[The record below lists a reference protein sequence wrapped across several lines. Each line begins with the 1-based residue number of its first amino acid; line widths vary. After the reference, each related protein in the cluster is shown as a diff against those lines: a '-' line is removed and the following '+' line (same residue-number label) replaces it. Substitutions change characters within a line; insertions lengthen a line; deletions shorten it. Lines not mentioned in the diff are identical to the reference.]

1 MKKIKTIFCLI
12 FLLSFHFGDSCS
24 MYKVTKNGKTMVGC
38 NEDAWR
44 TTSHIWFEVGINKQY
59 GAAFTGS
66 RWDGKNGYAP
76 QSGMNEHGLVFSRL
90 ASYHPKLITSK
101 FNNRIKITN
110 PTLYLKEILHSCKT
124 VEEVKKYI
132 EKYDQRFFIEDVFIY
147 IERSGKYIIVEPY
160 KILSGNDAQYVL
172 SNFCPSITTKS
183 DANKLERYKN
193 GASFLTTK
201 METDL
206 DFCRKLSDT
215 MHVCREKIGD
225 GTLLTSIWDSTN
237 GLVNLYFYH
246 QYDHTVQFNLTK
258 ELAKGNHIL
267 KIDTLFPKNAE
278 FEKLASYQTPQNNNT
293 IRAFLTICGLF
304 FAMSSIYLF
313 ISYIFKRKKDKFNIL
328 KILFFPFGFILFY
341 YMYILCT
348 NITIFYF
355 PAPYKSPSNLI
366 ESYISYI
373 PYVLLLLIMPSLWM
387 NYKLFKEKLWN
398 RFAIGIISMLN
409 VLFLILIG
417 FFTYWHFYFNY

>member
-1 MKKIKTIFCLI
+1 MKKIKTIFCLVL
-12 FLLSFHFGDSCS
+12 LLSFHVGDSCS

-44 TTSHIWFEVGINKQY
+44 TTSHIWFEVGQNNQY

-66 RWDGKNGYAP
+66 RWDGENGYAP

-101 FNNRIKITN
+101 FNNRIQITN
-110 PTLYLKEILHSCKT
+110 PTRYLKDILHSCKT

-132 EKYDQRFFIEDVFIY
+132 EKYDQRYFIEDVFIY

-160 KILSGNDAQYVL
+160 KILSGNDAKYVL
-172 SNFCPSITTKS
+172 SNFCPSITPKS
-183 DANKLERYKN
+183 AANKLERYKK
-193 GASFLTTK
+193 GTSFLTSK
-201 METDL
+201 IDTDL

-237 GLVNLYFYH
+237 GVVNLYFYH
-246 QYDHTVQFNLTK
+246 QYDQTVQFNLTK

-278 FEKLASYQTPQNNNT
+278 FEKLASYQTPQNNDT
-293 IRAFLTICGLF
+293 IRAFLMISGLF
-304 FAMSSIYLF
+304 FALCSVYFLIHF
-313 ISYIFKRKKDKFNIL
+313 IANRKKDKFNVH
-328 KILFFPFGFILFY
+328 KILVVPFGLLLFY
-341 YMYILCT
+341 YMLVLCT
-348 NITIFYF
+348 NIAIFYF
-355 PAPYKSPSNLI
+355 PAPYTSPTSI
-366 ESYISYI
+366 FVSGTSYI
-373 PYVLLLLIMPSLWM
+373 PYILVLLILPSLWA
-387 NYKLFKEKLWN
+387 NYRLMHEKLWS
-398 RFAIGIISMLN
+398 RFALVMISMLN
-409 VLFLILIG
+409 VLVLLLIG
-417 FFTYWHFYFNY
+417 FFVYWHFYFN

>member
-1 MKKIKTIFCLI
+1 MKKIKTIFCLVL
-12 FLLSFHFGDSCS
+12 LLSFHVGDSCS

-44 TTSHIWFEVGINKQY
+44 TTSHIWFEVGQNNQY

-66 RWDGKNGYAP
+66 RWDGENGYAP

-101 FNNRIKITN
+101 FNNRIQITN
-110 PTLYLKEILHSCKT
+110 PTRYLKDILHSCKT

-132 EKYDQRFFIEDVFIY
+132 ERFDQRYFIEDVFIY

-160 KILSGNDAQYVL
+160 KILSGNDAKYVL
-172 SNFCPSITTKS
+172 SNFCPSITPKS
-183 DANKLERYKN
+183 AANKLERYKK
-193 GASFLTTK
+193 GTSFLTTK
-201 METDL
+201 IDTDL

-246 QYDHTVQFNLTK
+246 QYDQTVQFNLTK

-278 FEKLASYQTPQNNNT
+278 FEKLASYQTPQNNDT
-293 IRAFLTICGLF
+293 IRAFLMGSGLF
-304 FAMSSIYLF
+304 FALCSIYFLIHF
-313 ISYIFKRKKDKFNIL
+313 IANRKKDKFNVF
-328 KILFFPFGFILFY
+328 KILVVPFGLLLFY
-341 YMYILCT
+341 YMLVLCT
-348 NITIFYF
+348 NIAIFYF
-355 PAPYKSPSNLI
+355 PAPYASPISI
-366 ESYISYI
+366 FVSGTSYI
-373 PYVLLLLIMPSLWM
+373 PYILVLLILPSLWA
-387 NYKLFKEKLWN
+387 NYRLLQQKLWN
-398 RFAIGIISMLN
+398 RFALVMFSMLN
-409 VLFLILIG
+409 VLVVLLIG
-417 FFTYWHFYFNY
+417 FFVYWHFYFN

>member
-1 MKKIKTIFCLI
+1 MKKIKTIFCLVL
-12 FLLSFHFGDSCS
+12 LLSFHVGDSCS

-44 TTSHIWFEVGINKQY
+44 TTSHIWFEVEQNNQY

-66 RWDGKNGYAP
+66 RWDGENGYAP

-101 FNNRIKITN
+101 FNNRIQITN
-110 PTLYLKEILHSCKT
+110 PTRYLKDILHSCKT

-132 EKYDQRFFIEDVFIY
+132 EKYDQRYFIEDVFIY

-160 KILSGNDAQYVL
+160 KILSGNDAKYVL
-172 SNFCPSITTKS
+172 SNFCPSITPKS
-183 DANKLERYKN
+183 AANKLERYKK
-193 GASFLTTK
+193 GTSFLTSK
-201 METDL
+201 IDTDL

-237 GLVNLYFYH
+237 GVVNLYFYH
-246 QYDHTVQFNLTK
+246 QYDQTVQFNLTK

-278 FEKLASYQTPQNNNT
+278 FEKLASYQTPQNNDT
-293 IRAFLTICGLF
+293 IRAFLMSSGLF
-304 FAMSSIYLF
+304 FALCSVYFLIHF
-313 ISYIFKRKKDKFNIL
+313 IANRKKDKFNAL
-328 KILFFPFGFILFY
+328 KILVVPFGLLLFY
-341 YMYILCT
+341 YMLVLCT
-348 NITIFYF
+348 NIAIFYF
-355 PAPYKSPSNLI
+355 PAPYTSPTSI
-366 ESYISYI
+366 FVSGTSYI
-373 PYVLLLLIMPSLWM
+373 PYILVLLILPSLWA
-387 NYKLFKEKLWN
+387 NYRLMHEKLWS
-398 RFAIGIISMLN
+398 RFALVMISMLN
-409 VLFLILIG
+409 VLIVLLIG
-417 FFTYWHFYFNY
+417 FFVYWHFYFN

>member
-1 MKKIKTIFCLI
+1 
-12 FLLSFHFGDSCS
+12 

-44 TTSHIWFEVGINKQY
+44 TTSHIWFEVGQNNSY

-66 RWDGKNGYAP
+66 RWDGENGFAP

-90 ASYHPKLITSK
+90 ASYHPEMITSK

-110 PTLYLKEILHSCKT
+110 PTRYLKEILHSCKT

-132 EKYDQRFFIEDVFIY
+132 EKYDQRYFIEDVFIY

-160 KILSGNDAQYVL
+160 KILSGNDAHYVL
-172 SNFCPSITTKS
+172 SNFCPSITSKTA
-183 DANKLERYKN
+183 ANRLERYKN

-206 DFCRKLSDT
+206 EFCRKLSDT

-246 QYDHTVQFNLTK
+246 QYDQTIQFNIAK

-278 FEKLASYQTPQNNNT
+278 FEKLASYQTPQNNDT
-293 IRAFLTICGLF
+293 IRNFLMISGLF
-304 FAMSSIYLF
+304 FAVSSVYFFMSF
-313 ISYIFKRKKDKFNIL
+313 MRRRKKDKYNAL
-328 KILFFPFGFILFY
+328 KLVFFPAGLILFY
-341 YMYILCT
+341 YLFVLCT

-355 PAPYKSPSNLI
+355 PAPYSHPNNILVS
-366 ESYISYI
+366 STSYI
-373 PYVLLLLIMPSLWM
+373 PYVVWLLLLPSLWY
-387 NYKLFKEKLWN
+387 NYRLFQEKLWN
-398 RFAIGIISMLN
+398 RFAVGMISLFN
-409 VLFLILIG
+409 VLVLILIG
-417 FFTYWHFYFNY
+417 FFVYWRFYFIF

>member
-1 MKKIKTIFCLI
+1 MKKIKTIFCLVL
-12 FLLSFHFGDSCS
+12 LLSFHVGDSCS

-44 TTSHIWFEVGINKQY
+44 TTSHIWFEVGQNKQY

-66 RWDGKNGYAP
+66 RWDGENGYAP

-90 ASYHPKLITSK
+90 ASYHPEINTSK

-110 PTLYLKEILHSCKT
+110 PTRYLKEILHSCRT
-124 VEEVKKYI
+124 VEEVKKFI
-132 EKYDQRFFIEDVFIY
+132 ERYDQRYFLEDVFIY
-147 IERSGKYIIVEPY
+147 IEQSGKYLIIEPY

-172 SNFCPSITTKS
+172 SNFCPSITSKA

-215 MHVCREKIGD
+215 MHVCRAKIGD

-246 QYDHTVQFNLTK
+246 NYDNTIQFNIK
-258 ELAKGNHIL
+258 EELAKGNHLL
-267 KIDTLFPKNAE
+267 KLDTLFPKNPE
-278 FEKLASYQTPQNNNT
+278 FEQLASYQTPQNNNT
-293 IRAFLTICGLF
+293 IRVFLMISGLYF
-304 FAMSSIYLF
+304 SLSSVYFLINSILY
-313 ISYIFKRKKDKFNIL
+313 RKKDKFNVL
-328 KILFFPFGFILFY
+328 KILFFLFGIMMFY
-341 YMYILCT
+341 YMYVLCT
-348 NITIFYF
+348 NVNIFYF
-355 PAPYKSPSNLI
+355 ASPYKSLSQPIISLT
-366 ESYISYI
+366 SYL
-373 PYVLLLLIMPSLWM
+373 PYVLLVIIVPMVGFNFKLIKQKFWNTFSTAMFSLNSLL
-387 NYKLFKEKLWN
+387 Y
-398 RFAIGIISMLN
+398 
-409 VLFLILIG
+409 LILIG
-417 FFTYWHFYFNY
+417 FFIYWRFLKM

>member
-1 MKKIKTIFCLI
+1 
-12 FLLSFHFGDSCS
+12 

-44 TTSHIWFEVGINKQY
+44 TTSHIWFEVGQNNQY

-66 RWDGKNGYAP
+66 RWDGENGYAP

-101 FNNRIKITN
+101 FNNRIQITN
-110 PTLYLKEILHSCKT
+110 PTRYLKDILHSCKT

-132 EKYDQRFFIEDVFIY
+132 ERFDQRYFIEDVFIY

-160 KILSGNDAQYVL
+160 KILSGNDAKYVL
-172 SNFCPSITTKS
+172 SNFCPSITPKS
-183 DANKLERYKN
+183 AANKLERYKK
-193 GASFLTTK
+193 GTSFLTTK
-201 METDL
+201 IDTDL

-237 GLVNLYFYH
+237 GVVNLYFYH
-246 QYDHTVQFNLTK
+246 QYDQTVQFNLTK

-278 FEKLASYQTPQNNNT
+278 FEKLASYQTPQNNDT
-293 IRAFLTICGLF
+293 IRAFLMISGLF
-304 FAMSSIYLF
+304 FALCSVYFLIHF
-313 ISYIFKRKKDKFNIL
+313 ITNRKKDKFNFL
-328 KILFFPFGFILFY
+328 KILVVPFGLLLFY
-341 YMYILCT
+341 YMLVLCT
-348 NITIFYF
+348 NIAIFYF
-355 PAPYKSPSNLI
+355 PAPYASPISI
-366 ESYISYI
+366 FVSGTSYI
-373 PYVLLLLIMPSLWM
+373 PYILVLLILPSLWA
-387 NYKLFKEKLWN
+387 NYRLLQQKLWN
-398 RFAIGIISMLN
+398 RFALVMFSMLN
-409 VLFLILIG
+409 VLVVLLIG
-417 FFTYWHFYFNY
+417 FFVYWHFYFN